1 MISRVKTIGV
11 CLLLI
16 VIITLAFGG
25 GCTLGRG
32 LIPEE
37 TKGLDVVAQVW
48 QILHEDYIT
57 WDKLDDQALSQG
69 AIEGMLEALDD
80 PYTSYLDADA
90 YELGLT
96 GLEGKF
102 EGIGAHVGVRD
113 EQLLII
119 APIAGSPAERAGIRA
134 GDVILEVD
142 GQSTAE
148 MSLAEAVLN
157 IRGDK
162 GTPVELLILHEGET
176 EPALIEV
183 VRDVIEVP
191 SVRFEMKGD
200 IALINITNFAE
211 TTYEEMA
218 PVMEQ
223 IAGNGATGVILDMRS
238 NPGGLLKAVVD
249 TAGYFLEDGLV
260 VVHVV
265 DKEGQ
270 RTSQYAERHAAA
282 TDLPM
287 VVLVDS
293 YSASGSEVLAGAL
306 QDHNRATVAGT
317 VTFGK
322 GSVNILLP
330 LKDGGGLYVTTARW
344 LTPAGNLIEGVGLTP
359 DVELDLEN
367 LDAVEWAIDYLGA
380 E

>member
-1 MISRVKTIGV
+1 MISRVKTIVV
-11 CLLLI
+11 CLFLI

-37 TKGLDVVAQVW
+37 TEGLDVVAQAW

-57 WDKLDDQALSQG
+57 RDKLDDQALSQG

-90 YELGLT
+90 YKLGLT

-113 EQLLII
+113 EKLMII
-119 APIAGSPAERAGIRA
+119 APIAGSPADRAGIRA
-134 GDVILEVD
+134 GDIILEVD

-162 GTPVELLILHEGET
+162 GTTVKLLILHEGET
-176 EPALIEV
+176 EPVLIEV

-270 RTSQYAERHAAA
+270 RTSQYAERHDAA
-282 TDLPM
+282 TSLPM

-306 QDHNRATVAGT
+306 QDHHRATIAGT

-322 GSVNILLP
+322 GSVNILRP

-344 LTPAGNLIEGVGLTP
+344 LTPDGNLIEGVGLTP
-359 DVELDLEN
+359 DIELDLEN
-367 LDAVEWAIDYLGA
+367 VDAVEWAIDYLEA